1 MWEVCLRSKK
11 KENDKN
17 NNWRLLMKKIS
28 ERKRIV
34 VKVGT
39 STLTHKTGMLNI
51 RRVEQ
56 LVKTLADLKN
66 AGYEVVLVSSGAI
79 GLGMGKL
86 GLRDKPQD
94 TPGKQACAA
103 VGQCELMY
111 MYDNIFSNYSITVAQ
126 MLLTKYILLEDRR
139 RNVENAMERLIS
151 QGVIPVI
158 NENDTVAI
166 DELELEVGENDS
178 LAAIVATIAKAD
190 LLIIMSDIDG
200 LYDKD
205 PHKSDNATLIPVV
218 YEITDDIK
226 ELASGVTTR
235 FGTGGMITKI
245 KAVEI
250 AYEAGIDVVLMNGQ
264 HPKKLYDLFE
274 DKMVGTIFQH
284 KRV

>member
-1 MWEVCLRSKK
+1 
-11 KENDKN
+11 
-17 NNWRLLMKKIS
+17 MKKIR

-34 VKVGT
+34 IKVGT
-39 STLTHKTGMLNI
+39 STLTHKTGLLNI

-56 LVKTLADLKN
+56 LVKTLADLHN
-66 AGYEVVLVSSGAI
+66 AGHEVVLVSSGAI

-86 GLRDKPQD
+86 GLGRKPGD

-111 MYDNIFSNYSITVAQ
+111 MYDNLFSNYSITVAQ

-139 RNVENAMERLIS
+139 QNVENAMERLIAHR
-151 QGVIPVI
+151 VIPVI

-200 LYDKD
+200 LYNKD
-205 PHKSDNATLIPVV
+205 PHKEKDAILIPVV
-218 YEITDDIK
+218 NEITDDIRA
-226 ELASGVTTR
+226 LAGGVTTK
-235 FGTGGMITKI
+235 FGTGGMVTKLN
-245 KAVEI
+245 AVEI
-250 AYEAGIDVVLMNGQ
+250 AYEAGIDVVIMNGKQ
-264 HPKKLYDLFE
+264 PKKLYDLFE
-274 DKMVGTIFQH
+274 DKSTGTLFHCGI
-284 KRV
+284 

>member
-1 MWEVCLRSKK
+1 
-11 KENDKN
+11 
-17 NNWRLLMKKIS
+17 MKKIS

-34 VKVGT
+34 IKVGT
-39 STLTHKTGMLNI
+39 STLTHKTGLLNI

-56 LVKTLADLKN
+56 LVKTLADLHN
-66 AGYEVVLVSSGAI
+66 AGHEVVLVSSGAI

-86 GLRDKPQD
+86 GLGRKPED

-111 MYDNIFSNYSITVAQ
+111 MYDNLFSNYSITVAQ

-139 RNVENAMERLIS
+139 QNVENAMERLIAHR
-151 QGVIPVI
+151 VIPVI

-200 LYDKD
+200 LYNKD
-205 PHKSDNATLIPVV
+205 PHKEKDATLIPVV
-218 YEITDDIK
+218 NEITDDIRA
-226 ELASGVTTR
+226 LAGGVTTK
-235 FGTGGMITKI
+235 FGTGGMVTKLN
-245 KAVEI
+245 AVEI
-250 AYEAGIDVVLMNGQ
+250 AYEAGIDVVIMNGKQ
-264 HPKKLYDLFE
+264 PKKLYDLFE
-274 DKMVGTIFQH
+274 DKSTGTLFHCGI
-284 KRV
+284 